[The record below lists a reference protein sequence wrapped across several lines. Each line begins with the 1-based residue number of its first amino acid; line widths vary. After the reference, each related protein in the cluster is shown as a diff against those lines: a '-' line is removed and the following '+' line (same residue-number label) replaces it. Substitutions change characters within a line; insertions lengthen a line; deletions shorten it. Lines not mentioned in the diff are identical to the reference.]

1 MRSSRRS
8 FLLDTAV
15 GAALPLVAAGAWP
28 VGARAQAASPS
39 STALRELSGPTL
51 SGGTVSL
58 RGLRGKVVLVWFWST
73 SCAVCRDVLPE
84 LRANYAG
91 WHGRPFELV
100 TVATDALREDVLEYE
115 RIVQTI
121 VSSKEM
127 PPALWR
133 GDPQHRDNFPARLTL
148 PAAFLVDPSGR
159 VVEQYAGRI
168 PALAWDRIAELL
180 P

>member
-28 VGARAQAASPS
+28 VRARAQAAAPS
-39 STALRELSGPTL
+39 SALGELSGPTL
-51 SGGTVSL
+51 SGKMLSL
-58 RGLRGKVVLVWFWST
+58 QSLRGKVVLVWFWST
-73 SCAVCRDVLPE
+73 TCAVCRDVLPE

-91 WHGRPFELV
+91 WHGKPFELV
-100 TVATDALREDVLEYE
+100 TVATDALREDVLQYE

-133 GDPQHRDNFPARLTL
+133 RDPQHRDNFPARLML
-148 PAAFLVDPSGR
+148 PTAFLVDPAGR